1 MIKKILK
8 IKILLLVIILLLAF
22 WGYCSISY
30 LQEFSFNEDNA
41 LERWKKMILN
51 GEVTYALMKPTEDGF
66 IYAVS
71 ERKCSAIYY
80 RLGYNA
86 EQYPSLSWK
95 WKVLEFPD
103 ISRAKTPAEKDDYAA
118 RVYVIFPFL
127 SFSSSKFL
135 EYAWSENL
143 AEGTIL
149 DSPFGKNIKII
160 IARSGKPQN
169 DDWITEKRNVY
180 EDYKKAFGVKP
191 RGVGAIALMCDADGT
206 KSEAKAMFDEIII
219 KK

>member
-1 MIKKILK
+1 
-8 IKILLLVIILLLAF
+8 
-22 WGYCSISY
+22 
-30 LQEFSFNEDNA
+30 
-41 LERWKKMILN
+41 MILN
-51 GEVTYALMKPTEDGF
+51 GEVNYALMKYGSDG
-66 IYAVS
+66 YVQALS
-71 ERKCSAIYY
+71 EKTCSAIYY
-80 RLGYNA
+80 RVGYNL
-86 EQYPSLSWK
+86 QKYPVLSWK

-103 ISRAKTPAEKDDYAA
+103 TSRAQTPQEKDDYAA
-118 RVYVIFPFL
+118 RIYVIFPFL